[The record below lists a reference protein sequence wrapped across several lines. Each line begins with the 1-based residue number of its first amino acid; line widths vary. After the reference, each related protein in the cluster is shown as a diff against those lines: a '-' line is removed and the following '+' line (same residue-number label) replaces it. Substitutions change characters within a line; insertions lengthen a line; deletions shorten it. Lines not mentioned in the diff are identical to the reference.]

1 MAGLKKCLGVDLGT
15 NAVKIV
21 ELTYDK
27 KGIKATRVGLGEVS
41 LEASATVEEQRRTIV
56 STFKDV
62 LKKNKFT
69 CREAVFAIPGQ
80 KVFIRRFPLPASS
93 PERLNRI
100 VAYEARQQ
108 IPFDIDKTD
117 LQWQFFDIPGSD
129 EVEVLLVAVRLDEI
143 KSYMSLV
150 NKCGV
155 KAVAVAVTSLALF
168 NAQTFF
174 DSPAQ
179 AIMDRITGS
188 TKKDKPAAKGKK
200 KGLGLSF
207 GKKKKGAEEEIE
219 NENTVD
225 VQEEN
230 SEESFEFDEVKGF
243 VNIGAGAMDLIIASQ
258 NAKNAYLKF
267 PRSVPAGGND
277 ITRAIIKA
285 CSVSSFL
292 DAERIKK
299 HQTHLKT
306 ANFDPS
312 DGDIN
317 IEACDAAT
325 KATDR
330 IVSELRK
337 SLDFFIS
344 QPDGM
349 AVDSLV
355 ISGGQANLE
364 GMADYIEEKLAVP
377 VEVRTGAPEAFPFQW
392 PEDIT
397 MTDYV
402 VATGLALQGIGQGNV
417 VVDFLPEERKISRDF
432 PIKIVAI
439 LVILFGLSV
448 ALLSQAGRSYTTEY
462 RNQASNIQQILDRN
476 APLVSARTSAQARR
490 DQAATLYTNF
500 SQLTLDRLYWFRF
513 LEQISSVKPAAVVI
527 NQITMEHDGKI
538 IIIGVSETQ
547 SSSAAFNKALNQ
559 AFPDADPSPEI
570 LGSSEVRGPSYG
582 FPETPVVFLFRIEFK
597 VADKLNRLE
606 VTPTPLPNLTNNPN
620 QPNNNFGRPNTGR
633 QNRPGR
639 PTVPN
644 F

>member
-1 MAGLKKCLGVDLGT
+1 MAALKKCLGVDLGT
-15 NAVKIV
+15 NAVKVV

-41 LEASATVEEQRRTIV
+41 LEATATVEEQRSTII

-62 LKKNKFT
+62 LKKNKFG

-117 LQWQFFDIPGSD
+117 LQWQFFDLPGTD

-143 KSYMSLV
+143 KSYMALV

-179 AIMDRITGS
+179 AILDKLTGAS
-188 TKKDKPAAKGKK
+188 SDKAAGAKK
-200 KGLGLSF
+200 KKAGLSLSF
-207 GKKKKGAEEEIE
+207 GKKKKTEEPAEEEA
-219 NENTVD
+219 V
-225 VQEEN
+225 EEVS
-230 SEESFEFDEVKGF
+230 SEDEMGESEFGFDEVKGF

-258 NAKNAYLKF
+258 NPKKAYLKF

-277 ITRAIIKA
+277 ITRSIMKA

-299 HQTHLKT
+299 HQTQLMS
-306 ANFDPS
+306 ANFDPNE
-312 DGDIN
+312 GDLN
-317 IEACDAAT
+317 EEACSAAT
-325 KATDR
+325 KAADR
-330 IVSELRK
+330 IVGELRK

-349 AVDSLV
+349 AVDSLI
-355 ISGGQANLE
+355 ISGGQSNLS
-364 GMADYIEEKLAVP
+364 GMADYIEERLSVP

-392 PEDIT
+392 PEEVS

-402 VATGLALQGIGQGNV
+402 VATGLALQGIGFGNI

-439 LVILFGLSV
+439 LVVLFALSV
-448 ALLSQAGRSYTTEY
+448 ALLTQAGKAYSNEYTL
-462 RNQASNIQQILDRN
+462 RAQNIQSVLSRN
-476 APLVSARTSAQARR
+476 EPLVSARNAAQARR
-490 DQAATLYTNF
+490 DEVATLYTNL

-513 LEQISSVKPAAVVI
+513 MEEISTIKPAAVVI
-527 NQITMEHDGKI
+527 NQITMNHDGKI
-538 IIIGVSETQ
+538 FIAGVSETQ
-547 SSSAAFNKALNQ
+547 ASAAVFNNALKA
-559 AFPDADPSPEI
+559 AFPDAKPEPQL
-570 LGSSEVRGPSYG
+570 LGSDPVPGPSFG
-582 FPETPVVFLFRIEFK
+582 FPETPRVYLFRIEFS
-597 VADKLNRLE
+597 VPDKANRLE
-606 VTPTPLPNLTNNPN
+606 VTPTPLPNANNNNLQNPN
-620 QPNNNFGRPNTGR
+620 GPATG
-633 QNRPGR
+633 RPGR
-639 PTVPN
+639 FNSTN